1 MAFPLFIVILKFYLF
16 SHSVLA
22 VLGLPHGTGFS
33 QLQRAEGLL
42 SRCTV
47 WAAHCG
53 CFSCGAQA
61 LG

>member
-1 MAFPLFIVILKFYLF
+1 MAFPLFIVIFKFYLF

-22 VLGLPHGTGFS
+22 VLGLPRGTGFS
-33 QLQRAEGLL
+33 QLRRAEGLL
-42 SRCTV
+42 SRTV